1 MFWLECRLVYFTDPL
16 YDVPLRVWGTGL
28 GVYSPWWNEQVFVAH
43 NWRDVKPLV
52 TMKLVWSISNGF
64 SWSYTKFD
72 CEITSVGLNLAA
84 ILVLVL

>member
-1 MFWLECRLVYFTDPL
+1 M
-16 YDVPLRVWGTGL
+16 
-28 GVYSPWWNEQVFVAH
+28 FVAH